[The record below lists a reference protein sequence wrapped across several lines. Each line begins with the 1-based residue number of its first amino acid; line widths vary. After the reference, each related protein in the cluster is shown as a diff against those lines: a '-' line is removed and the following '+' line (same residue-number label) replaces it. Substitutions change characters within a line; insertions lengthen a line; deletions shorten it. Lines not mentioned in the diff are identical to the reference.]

1 MVRPEFVL
9 ESWRQVRLYAVEAV
23 QEWPET
29 EGAFRL
35 APEVMTFAEIGRHIA
50 EAGHILT
57 GILLSG
63 ETDYARPG
71 FRAEM
76 QRWSPGIAETAPLAV
91 LAAELDRLV
100 TVRIEEL
107 RGQSPEWWAGMVK
120 KWTGEDMTRLEF
132 LQFVKEHELTHLAQL
147 FACMRL
153 KGLTPQIGR
162 ASCRERV

>member
-23 QEWPET
+23 QEWPAA

-35 APEVMTFAEIGRHIA
+35 APEVMTFAEIARHIA

-63 ETDYARPG
+63 ETDYAREG
-71 FRAEM
+71 FRQEM
-76 QRWSPGIAETAPLAV
+76 QRWSPGLPADMPLPA
-91 LAAELDRLV
+91 LAAELQSL
-100 TVRIEEL
+100 TAARIDEL

-153 KGLTPQIGR
+153 KGLTPPTTRRRQ
-162 ASCRERV
+162 AKK